1 MTYWLETYGCQ
12 MNKAESG
19 ALEILLQQ
27 NNIYPASKAIEADI
41 VILNTCSVRKTAEN
55 RIWGR
60 IGYYKQEKTKRMFL
74 LILVGC
80 MVQRLKDQLQQRI
93 PEIDI
98 VLGTFHKQDLISA
111 IRAIRSKE
119 KNICLTSGNDYQFS
133 KSYNI
138 NNFKSFVPIMH
149 GCNNFCS
156 YCIVPYVRGKEVS
169 RPAEEIL
176 SEIACLDTSGIKEV
190 TLLGQNVNSYCH
202 IRNGTSMYFPDILSQ
217 IADAIRNIQ
226 WIRFLSSHPKDF
238 SVELIEHIKMHTQI
252 CKHIHLPVQ
261 HGSNKILSRME
272 RKYTR
277 EKYLTIIEYIKNA
290 ISDISITTDILIGFP
305 GEEEKD
311 FQMTCDLLKTIEF
324 NDAFTYYYNPRE
336 GTKAFTLEDTVPHS
350 LKIERLNRIIEL
362 QQGISQHKRK
372 KRLGKKVTVLVENI
386 SKQQSHEVLARTE
399 HNDMVVFPGG
409 RELIGTFVNVELVSL
424 RGSTFKASIS

>member
-1 MTYWLETYGCQ
+1 

-27 NNIYPASKAIEADI
+27 NNIYPASKAIEADM

-98 VLGTFHKQDLISA
+98 VLGTFQKQELISA

-138 NNFKSFVPIMH
+138 NDFKSFVPIMH

-226 WIRFLSSHPKDF
+226 WIRFLTSHPKDF
-238 SVELIEHIKMHTQI
+238 SPELIEHIKMHTQI

-336 GTKAFTLEDTVPHS
+336 GTKAFTFEDTVPHS

-362 QQGISQHKRK
+362 QQGISHHKRR

>member
-1 MTYWLETYGCQ
+1 

-27 NNIYPASKAIEADI
+27 NNIYPASKAIEADM

-98 VLGTFHKQDLISA
+98 VLGTFQKQELISA

-138 NNFKSFVPIMH
+138 NDFKSFVPIMH

-176 SEIACLDTSGIKEV
+176 SEITCLDTSGIKEV

-226 WIRFLSSHPKDF
+226 WIRFLTSHPKDF
-238 SVELIEHIKMHTQI
+238 SPELIEHIKMHTQI

-336 GTKAFTLEDTVPHS
+336 GTKAFTFEDTVPHS

-362 QQGISQHKRK
+362 QQGISHHKRR

-399 HNDMVVFPGG
+399 HNDMVVFPSG

-424 RGSTFKASIS
+424 HGSTFKASIS